1 MSETKEEAEMTPD
14 ERLTWLRERGVHIS
28 TAEERMAGR
37 VKSALQEAEGLEAGE
52 EISYVLVPADTTQP
66 LKELTVR
73 RGATGGGDLLTE
85 HLISAFSNNQSDVD
99 VSLLQEQNALLGS
112 TDAPAS
118 VSHESLQKVAAQASV
133 EVFPLV
139 YPSPSNTFTGINIYL
154 DEVGMLKRLRLNT
167 RASKYAELAGFN
179 PPPQFYGD
187 VYLGRV
193 QKLGGRI
200 TNQSFVEGIDTT
212 YDAPWLKTAVTENL
226 EHQMEM
232 NRITGRTDAT
242 QPSVAGSDGKS
253 KVEEG
258 FSWTQTEEELEV
270 TVSMPEDGSGKDLQ
284 IKFRPQALEVRF
296 RQEPL
301 VLLKLF
307 ENIDV
312 DSGTWTID
320 KSATPVKVII
330 SMEKM
335 EQALW
340 PRIRD

>member
-1 MSETKEEAEMTPD
+1 
-14 ERLTWLRERGVHIS
+14 
-28 TAEERMAGR
+28 MAGR
-37 VKSALQEAEGLEAGE
+37 VKSAHQEAEGLEAGE

-66 LKELTVR
+66 LQELTVR
-73 RGATGGGDLLTE
+73 RGSAAGDILVE
-85 HLISAFSNNQSDVD
+85 HLISSFTKKQFDVD
-99 VSLLQEQNALLGS
+99 VSLLQEQAQNALLGS
-112 TDAPAS
+112 TDAPSS
-118 VSHESLQKVAAQASV
+118 VSHESLQKVASQASV
-133 EVFPLV
+133 ETFSLV
-139 YPSPSNTFTGINIYL
+139 YPSPSNKFTGVNIYL

-167 RASKYAELAGFN
+167 RASKYAELAGFI

-187 VYLGRV
+187 VYLGRI

-200 TNQSFVEGIDTT
+200 TNQSFVEGIDTAF
-212 YDAPWLKTAVTENL
+212 DAPWLKSAVTENL

-253 KVEEG
+253 KEEEG
-258 FSWTQTEEELEV
+258 YAWTQTEDELEV
-270 TVSMPEDGSGKDLQ
+270 TVALPAEGTGKDLQ
-284 IKFRPQALEVRF
+284 IKFRPQSLEVRF

-307 ENIDV
+307 ESIDV

-320 KSATPVKVII
+320 RSSVPNKAVI